1 MTRTLERGFIKP
13 FINNFLGLLDR
24 KVKRNVPLS
33 PVSKRV
39 KLWEKKTELG
49 NYSVILQVCMP
60 FDHLLISWMA
70 N

>member
-39 KLWEKKTELG
+39 KLWEKKQNWDKIQFKLFG
-49 NYSVILQVCMP
+49 NFTSMHAI
-60 FDHLLISWMA
+60 
-70 N
+70 

>member
-49 NYSVILQVCMP
+49 QNSIE
-60 FDHLLISWMA
+60 IIR
-70 N
+70 

>member
-24 KVKRNVPLS
+24 KVKRHVPLS

-39 KLWEKKTELG
+39 KLWEKKKQNWDKIQLKLFG
-49 NYSVILQVCMP
+49 NFTSMYAI
-60 FDHLLISWMA
+60 
-70 N
+70 